1 MFNKLNFKN
10 SGFTLIEV
18 MIVVAL
24 IGILAAIAIPSYQD
38 SLRRS
43 RRGDAQGAL
52 VSLENF
58 MEQLA
63 TETGCYIPGPDRICV
78 PPFAGDNVT
87 PVLPPGLTRSPAT
100 GATIYY
106 NLSVAVAPAITQTT
120 YTIQAIP
127 VVGSSQTIDGT
138 MQLDST
144 GARRWDRNNDNDYLD
159 ANELSWN

>member
-43 RRGDAQGAL
+43 RRGDAQGAQ

-63 TETGCYIPGPDRICV
+63 TETGCYTSGPDRLCNT
-78 PPFAGDNVT
+78 ADDAT
-87 PVLPPGLTRSPAT
+87 PVLPAGLTRSPAT

-106 NLSVAVAPAITQTT
+106 VLSIAAAPAITQTT

-127 VVGSSQTIDGT
+127 VAGTSQAVDGN
-138 MQLDST
+138 MQLTST
-144 GARRWDRNNDNDYLD
+144 GIRRWDRNNDGDYLD